1 MEFLAKEVLGMT
13 AKALIINSVIALV
26 LIIAGII
33 IGKILGSFLMKII
46 DKARI
51 ERTPSYNFFKMLTAI
66 IKWGVYILFL
76 NLAISQ
82 LEIPQFTYW
91 LSGILIVIP
100 AMVGALLL
108 IVVGFAMA
116 IYLKKEVEDSKVESA
131 KVLSNI
137 LFFFI
142 IYVFMVFALKTAL
155 ISIDS
160 VTVNILVIVLTGI
173 IGMAI
178 AYRTIKFGKS
188 KKK

>member
-1 MEFLAKEVLGMT
+1 MSFLANEVLGMT
-13 AKALIINSVIALV
+13 AKELIINSVIALV
-26 LIIAGII
+26 LIVAGII
-33 IGKILGSFLMKII
+33 IGKIVNYVLMKMI

-51 ERTPSYNFFKMLTAI
+51 ERTPSYNFFRMLTVI

-82 LEIPQFTYW
+82 LGIPQFTYW
-91 LSGILIVIP
+91 ISEILIVIP

-108 IVVGFAMA
+108 IVVGFAIA
-116 IYLKKEVEDSKVESA
+116 IYLKKEVEESKVESA
-131 KVLSNI
+131 KILSNI

-142 IYVFMVFALKTAL
+142 LYVFMVFALKTAL
-155 ISIDS
+155 ISMDS
-160 VTVNILVIVLTGI
+160 VTVNILVIILTGI

-178 AYRTIKFGKS
+178 AYRAIKFGKA